1 MLQKNTFGVEVLRDI
16 NKLKNGH
23 YYRHRGVAFRF
34 FRLLPVSGSAFPSR
48 DQSTYSER
56 SYCTQIWLEGYIMYP
71 LHQSMFFA
79 FLYHFFFRVLLKKEK
94 YIYFLLKKILSS
106 TAHKRLPP
114 RSQNPP
120 FRPFRELTKNRIR
133 NRANYIIIVTGR
145 LLLLLL
151 FTTLCFIHRKQTFL
165 WLKCMFKII
174 EFAFTV
180 NFVVLFTR

>member
-79 FLYHFFFRVLLKKEK
+79 FLYHFFFSCFIKKRKIHIFSLEKNIIIHGTQKATSAFPKPPVPSFSRVDEK
-94 YIYFLLKKILSS
+94 SN
-106 TAHKRLPP
+106 
-114 RSQNPP
+114 SQSCK
-120 FRPFRELTKNRIR
+120 LHHYR
-133 NRANYIIIVTGR
+133 NRTIII
-145 LLLLLL
+145 
-151 FTTLCFIHRKQTFL
+151 
-165 WLKCMFKII
+165 II
-174 EFAFTV
+174 TV
-180 NFVVLFTR
+180 HDVVFYSS